1 MAESDRKALAEALQ
15 ETLADLDTDPAL
27 SFERLAEMSLADIV
41 AYAELR
47 GITIDVERIAEDI
60 REDFGPDLA
69 ALRRGTRLDASRV
82 DALKEKIRSATK
94 KAARLAA
101 KDSMRSLRQEIMDR
115 SDDREVSERMYIW
128 VAKMRRTCPSCKDR
142 HGMVKAMD
150 SWIDLGRPGDGT
162 TLCGKECECS
172 LLPYSGGRESTRE
185 KQL

>member
-1 MAESDRKALAEALQ
+1 V
-15 ETLADLDTDPAL
+15 TLYLDT
-27 SFERLAEMSLADIV
+27 SSLARLYIDEVGSDTVRALVRQAAVVTTSQI
-41 AYAELR
+41 AYAEFR
-47 GITIDVERIAEDI
+47 GITLDVERIASDI
-60 REDFGPDLA
+60 QADFGPDLA

-94 KAARLAA
+94 KATRLAA
-101 KDSMRSLRQEIMDR
+101 KDSMRSLRQELMDR
-115 SDDREVSERMYIW
+115 SDEREVFERMYIW